1 MEGFVETF
9 QALGKHLVLIAVPFV
24 VVHFG
29 TKYYETKEPP
39 PDPDAPPRI
48 FAGADPFGEDLK
60 DALVAR
66 LRKKGYDVVDGG
78 TGAYYD
84 VASTVAKQVQR
95 SRNGRGL
102 LMCGTG
108 MGMGIV
114 ANKFTGVRAA
124 TVENVDA
131 ARCSRALPSGRRRRG
146 SRRLSRATSRQGSR
160 RQIASRIGRRERSA
174 APPRPRAERLDGS
187 ARGGRAPDRFPA
199 GAINDSNVLCLGGKM
214 TSPADG
220 GKILDA
226 WLAQKFGIAPGNPAP
241 AWWSTDVET
250 FVKGKWPALEKVE
263 AESRKH

>member
-131 ARCSRALPSGRRRRG
+131 ARCSRA
-146 SRRLSRATSRQGSR
+146 
-160 RQIASRIGRRERSA
+160 
-174 APPRPRAERLDGS
+174 
-187 ARGGRAPDRFPA
+187 
-199 GAINDSNVLCLGGKM
+199 INDSNVLCLGGKM

-220 GKILDA
+220 AKILDA